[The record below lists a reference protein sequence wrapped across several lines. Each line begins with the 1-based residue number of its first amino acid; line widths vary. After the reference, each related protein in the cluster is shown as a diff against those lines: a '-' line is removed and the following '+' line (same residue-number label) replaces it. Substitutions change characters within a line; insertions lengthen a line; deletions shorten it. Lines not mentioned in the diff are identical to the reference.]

1 MKRIIMIFLSLASHC
16 ISNAQTPELWA
27 MAQTTAGND
36 GIIFKING
44 DGSGFTNIYQFLNST
59 GATPR
64 GKFSLFNNNGKLY
77 GTTFNGGI
85 NNYGVLF
92 SFDTLTNTYSDLWE
106 FNDTIIGREPNNNLL
121 LANDGRF
128 YGSCVGINNH
138 NNTIFCFDPSANSIT
153 VVDTNWVIET
163 NFMQASNN
171 LLYAVAGGGVNNA
184 GILISL
190 DITTSIIDT
199 IFSYPVNTNIP
210 TDVITLYNALLQASN
225 GLLYGMAKTTYNG
238 ISPGYLY
245 SYDLTTNTFANL
257 FSFHDTL
264 GESPNGSLIQATNG
278 LIYGLTSYGG
288 DSSKGTMF
296 SYDPVTLTYNKLHD
310 FYRATGSNPFA
321 SLMQA
326 SDGGLYA
333 TTSVGGLYNF
343 GVVFRYDIS
352 TNTYIDI
359 HDFDIPNGRNCIGD
373 LIEMPRCIAPV
384 LNVNN
389 NQHIC
394 IGNSIT
400 LTVSGAN
407 SYTWQSNS
415 STDSSITVTPTVTTS
430 YIVTGSNGNCSRTDT
445 IVVTVTSSLTPAI
458 IGASSVCAGNSITL
472 DAGSF
477 SFYSWSNGSTLETI
491 TINSANTYTVT
502 VTDNSGCTGTASQSV
517 TVNPLPTPAITGGN
531 SFCSGDSTTLTV
543 NSYSHYH
550 WNTGAGNPSITVTAS
565 GTYIVTVTDNNGCT
579 GTASQAITVNQLPVP
594 LITGDTS
601 FCSGS
606 SSTLNAG
613 SFAHYIW
620 STGSTAQTITVD
632 SATTYHITV
641 TDANGC
647 TGIASRTITVYSL
660 PHPVITSNGSDTF
673 CQGNSVMLTVGIY
686 PGYLWNTAATTPS
699 ITAIDSTT
707 YIVTVTNANGCTG
720 TASRTI
726 TVHASPSPTISGG
739 NTICSGDS
747 LILNVGS
754 FAHYLWNNGITTQS
768 INATASGNYSIT
780 VTNSGGCTG
789 IASETVSVTANPVPV
804 IAPASPI
811 NLCEGE
817 NVTLHASNGILY
829 NWSNGATTQY
839 LDVSASGTYSVTVT
853 YGVNCSNTSAP
864 TDVIVHPLPI
874 ATIAALP
881 ENLEFCI
888 GDSILLTANSS
899 TSPITYLWNQ
909 GSTTQ
914 SIEATQSGD
923 FTVIVTD
930 TIGCH
935 SSSSINLTS
944 YLYPVANFTY
954 SIFLNT
960 TTFTNTSTN
969 GTAYQWYFGD
979 GNVST
984 LMNPTH
990 TYSHDSTYTITLI
1003 VTNPC
1008 GADTVR
1014 YTITLTGINEINVSN
1029 SFYIFPNPANNQVK
1043 ISFSSDREE
1052 SYNVRLID
1060 VTGRTI
1066 ITDNQIAVSG
1076 DDHYLMDV
1084 STIARGVYIVS
1095 LQKRDA
1101 VLKSKLVIQ

>member
-1 MKRIIMIFLSLASHC
+1 M
-16 ISNAQTPELWA
+16 
-27 MAQTTAGND
+27 TANGGVYDD
-36 GIIFKING
+36 GVLFKING
-44 DGSGFTNIYQFLNST
+44 DGSGFSNTHNFNDTLGEYPVGKLLFNFNDNKFYGMT
-59 GATPR
+59 GA
-64 GKFSLFNNNGKLY
+64 
-77 GTTFNGGI
+77 GGGV
-85 NNYGVLF
+85 NFLVGGGVLF
-92 SFDTLTNTYSDLWE
+92 SFDSLANTYADLYNFSEGDSGHYPASSLIQLNNGLLYGNTSEGGPTQVGGLIFSFNSTNNMYSDLFNFDTTFLKTPYGDFVE
-106 FNDTIIGREPNNNLL
+106 FGTNTLYGM
-121 LANDGRF
+121 LASGGITGGHGAGGIYKFDVTANTYTDLYHFDF
-128 YGSCVGINNH
+128 YHGDVPQGNALI
-138 NNTIFCFDPSANSIT
+138 
-153 VVDTNWVIET
+153 V
-163 NFMQASNN
+163 ASNN
-171 LLYAVAGGGVNNA
+171 LLYGMTYGGGDTTNNFTQ
-184 GILISL
+184 GYGV
-190 DITTSIIDT
+190 
-199 IFSYPVNTNIP
+199 IFSFDTAANIVTNLLNFNGTNGHRP
-210 TDVITLYNALLQASN
+210 YGCLLQASN
-225 GLLYGMAKTTYNG
+225 GLLYGMTESGGTSNEG
-238 ISPGYLY
+238 VIFSF
-245 SYDLTTNTFANL
+245 DITTNTEIVVVNF
-257 FSFHDTL
+257 
-264 GESPNGSLIQATNG
+264 NGTNG
-278 LIYGLTSYGG
+278 
-288 DSSKGTMF
+288 
-296 SYDPVTLTYNKLHD
+296 
-310 FYRATGSNPFA
+310 ANPRG

-326 SDGGLYA
+326 SDGKLYGMA
-333 TTSVGGLYNF
+333 TSGGLNNKGLIF
-343 GVVFRYDIS
+343 SYDIN
-352 TNTYIDI
+352 TNIFTDI
-359 HDFDIPNGRNCIGD
+359 HDFTGADG
-373 LIEMPRCIAPV
+373 AFPV
-384 LNVNN
+384 RELVEVIQCTTPSISISGNIN
-389 NQHIC
+389 IC
-394 IGNSIT
+394 SGNSTI
-400 LTVSGAN
+400 LNAHGA
-407 SYTWQSNS
+407 SIYAWQSLN
-415 STDSSITVTPTVTTS
+415 STDSIITVSPTTTTT
-430 YIVTGSNGNCSRTDT
+430 YIVSGRNYNCNNAVTDT
-445 IVVTVTSSLTPAI
+445 IT
-458 IGASSVCAGNSITL
+458 
-472 DAGSF
+472 
-477 SFYSWSNGSTLETI
+477 
-491 TINSANTYTVT
+491 
-502 VTDNSGCTGTASQSV
+502 V
-517 TVNPLPTPAITGGN
+517 TVNPLP
-531 SFCSGDSTTLTV
+531 SLV
-543 NSYSHYH
+543 
-550 WNTGAGNPSITVTAS
+550 
-565 GTYIVTVTDNNGCT
+565 
-579 GTASQAITVNQLPVP
+579 
-594 LITGDTS
+594 ITGDTS
-601 FCSGS
+601 FCSGN

-620 STGSTAQTITVD
+620 NTGSTAQTITVD

-647 TGIASRTITVYSL
+647 TGIASRTITVYPL

-686 PGYLWNTAATTPS
+686 PGYLWNTSATTPS

-780 VTNSGGCTG
+780 VTNSGGCIG

-839 LDVSASGTYSVTVT
+839 LDVSTSGAYIVTVT

-864 TDVIVHPLPI
+864 TDVIVHPLPL

-923 FTVIVTD
+923 FTVTVTD

-954 SIFLNT
+954 SMFLNT
-960 TTFTNTSTN
+960 TTFTNTSSN

-1014 YTITLTGINEINVSN
+1014 YTITLTGINEINRSDK
-1029 SFYIFPNPANNQVK
+1029 FIIYPNPAN
-1043 ISFSSDREE
+1043 
-1052 SYNVRLID
+1052 
-1060 VTGRTI
+1060 
-1066 ITDNQIAVSG
+1066 
-1076 DDHYLMDV
+1076 
-1084 STIARGVYIVS
+1084 STITLHIPMSIVSCQLSIENVLGEEIYKGTLSGIDNIINVLDWSEGVYFITIRS
-1095 LQKRDA
+1095 QETISTQKFI
-1101 VLKSKLVIQ
+1101 KL